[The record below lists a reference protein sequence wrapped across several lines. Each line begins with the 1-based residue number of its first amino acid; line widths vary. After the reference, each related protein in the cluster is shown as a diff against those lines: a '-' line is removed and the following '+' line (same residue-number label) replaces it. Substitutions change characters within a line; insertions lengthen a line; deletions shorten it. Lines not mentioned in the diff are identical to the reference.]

1 VIGVI
6 GLAYLD
12 AERKFGAQEIE
23 ALERFAQLAAIA
35 LDNAQLYESTQSVL
49 QQTRRIAEREKA
61 IAEITDRLYAAPD
74 IKWVLQTAA
83 EELQRTTGSKRAI
96 VRLNLQENG
105 KTNGTE

>member
-1 VIGVI
+1 
-6 GLAYLD
+6 
-12 AERKFGAQEIE
+12 
-23 ALERFAQLAAIA
+23 
-35 LDNAQLYESTQSVL
+35 
-49 QQTRRIAEREKA
+49 
-61 IAEITDRLYAAPD
+61 LYAAPD